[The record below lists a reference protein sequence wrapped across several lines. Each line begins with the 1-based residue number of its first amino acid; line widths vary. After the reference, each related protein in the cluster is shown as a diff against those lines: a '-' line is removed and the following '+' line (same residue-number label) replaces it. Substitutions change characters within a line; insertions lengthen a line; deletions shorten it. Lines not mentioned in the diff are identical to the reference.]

1 MTAIPLSKRQP
12 TEVGAHDSIQ
22 VEDTVVEISTVS
34 PFSFS
39 SRMQPWLKSRLVRK
53 KLKGRRVVQ
62 VYVVGNVLRGF
73 GSHSSG
79 HSV

>member
-1 MTAIPLSKRQP
+1 MTRFWWRIQLSKSRLS
-12 TEVGAHDSIQ
+12 A
-22 VEDTVVEISTVS
+22 

-53 KLKGRRVVQ
+53 KLEGRRVVQ

-73 GSHSSG
+73 ASHSSG